1 MVVMIAAMAAN
12 RVIGREGKI
21 PWDLPEDRERF
32 RALTMGHILVMGRR
46 TWEEIGHPLPGR
58 ITYLVSSTLHVQQEN
73 VFTVSS
79 LTEAVRQAAAAYPD
93 RTIFLS
99 GGASLYQE
107 GMGLAERIY
116 LTVLDREVE
125 GDTCFPLIGEE
136 YRLVERKKRAGL
148 EFRCYERIRA
158 NV

>member
-32 RALTMGHILVMGRR
+32 RDLTMGHILVMGRR

-93 RTIFLS
+93 KTIFLS

-125 GDTCFPLIGEE
+125 GDTCFPPIGEE
-136 YRLVERKKRAGL
+136 YRLVEREKGAGL
-148 EFRCYERIRA
+148 EFRCYERIR
-158 NV
+158 